1 LAEGK
6 VGFQNTSIFD
16 KAGSQEDGKSD
27 SNGSTSASPL
37 CPQCGSTRLYR
48 DGLRYLT
55 DGSSVQRW
63 LCRDCAYRF
72 SEKPPQKNLKWQ
84 INTPNTLT
92 SKRRICANR
101 KEAKNLTTA
110 TETKTVAGERS
121 QGVKGLVTQ
130 FMAYLEREGYCK
142 DTLYPYWLGRL
153 AKLGANLLDP
163 ESVKKVIGKQKV
175 KDGTKIQY
183 VAAYAAFATM
193 LKIKWEPPKYTQ
205 EEILPFI
212 PDEKELDQLIAF
224 ARSRRM
230 ATFLQCFKE
239 TWADPSEALGLR
251 WIDISGNIITINK
264 PVKGHLP
271 RQLQVSK
278 KLIAM
283 INALP
288 KKSERIF
295 PMTYRTLYTSYAY
308 VRKRAA
314 EVHQN
319 PRLLAIELRSF
330 RHWGGTML
338 AHYTNGNV
346 LKVKEKLGHKSI
358 LSTMKYIRLI
368 HFEESEFEV
377 ATAETVEEAKQ
388 KLAAGFDFV
397 TEKAG
402 IMLFRRPKRFSFY
415 GV

>member
-1 LAEGK
+1 
-6 VGFQNTSIFD
+6 
-16 KAGSQEDGKSD
+16 
-27 SNGSTSASPL
+27 
-37 CPQCGSTRLYR
+37 
-48 DGLRYLT
+48 LT
-55 DGSSVQRW
+55 Q
-63 LCRDCAYRF
+63 
-72 SEKPPQKNLKWQ
+72 
-84 INTPNTLT
+84 
-92 SKRRICANR
+92 
-101 KEAKNLTTA
+101 A
-110 TETKTVAGERS
+110 TENKTVAGEKS
-121 QGVKGLVTQ
+121 QDVKGLVTQ

-142 DTLYPYWLGRL
+142 DTRYPYWLERL

-163 ESVKKVIGKQKV
+163 ESIKKIIGKQKV
-175 KDGTKIQY
+175 KNGTKIQY

-230 ATFLQCFKE
+230 ATFLQCLKE

-271 RQLQVSK
+271 RQLQVST

-308 VRKRAA
+308 VRKRVAQ
-314 EVHQN
+314 VHQN
-319 PRLLAIELRSF
+319 PRLLSIELRSF

-377 ATAETVEEAKQ
+377 ATATTVEEAKQ
-388 KLAAGFDFV
+388 KLAAGFDYV